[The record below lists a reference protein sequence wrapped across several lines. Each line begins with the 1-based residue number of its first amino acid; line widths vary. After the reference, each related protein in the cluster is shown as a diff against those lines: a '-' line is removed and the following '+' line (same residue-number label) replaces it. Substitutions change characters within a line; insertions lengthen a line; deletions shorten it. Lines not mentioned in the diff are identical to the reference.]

1 MQILFMVGSGFLR
14 PDLKKLKAETPKCMK
29 PVIEHC
35 IKKKREERPLF
46 PEVYALQDFW
56 GFGDFN
62 LVPPCKTL
70 GCDHDSETI
79 PVICKEQ

>member
-1 MQILFMVGSGFLR
+1 MVGSGFLR

-46 PEVYALQDFW
+46 PEVYALHNI
-56 GFGDFN
+56 G
-62 LVPPCKTL
+62 L
-70 GCDHDSETI
+70 
-79 PVICKEQ
+79 